1 MNVRWIGVTALG
13 AIWSVMIAC
22 SSEPAKQEVDTAPT
36 VALIAS
42 LKAKSLPGLPDPLT
56 PEKALEIEK
65 HRTGPGGFF
74 IEKGCFACHDVSVY
88 GIKSVAAVGP
98 DLSIA
103 VDDVQSRFGM
113 SLDQFFE
120 APVGTMSVVLT
131 QMVVLTPEEKALAKT
146 KLREAHAEHQ
156 RQKASAGARD
166 DDKDDDK
173 DHKDDKDDKER
184 RR

>member
-13 AIWSVMIAC
+13 AIWSVMIGC
-22 SSEPAKQEVDTAPT
+22 SSEPATPEVNTEPT

-56 PEKALEIEK
+56 PEKAIEIEK

-88 GIKSVAAVGP
+88 GIKSAAAVGP

-103 VDDVQSRFGM
+103 VEDVQSRFGM

-120 APVGTMSVVLT
+120 TPVGTMSVVLT

-146 KLREAHAEHQ
+146 KLREAYAEHQ
-156 RQKASAGARD
+156 RRKTSTGERD
-166 DDKDDDK
+166 DDKDDDR
-173 DHKDDKDDKER
+173 ER